1 MYLVNVHCLTCDS
14 VCEVG
19 RCQVAPIESE
29 DVQGVVLLVVPG
41 EDDVALVGDV
51 EKLHS
56 EGEIV
61 SRGPDG
67 PHVLSFLHTVDVD
80 GACVG

>member
-1 MYLVNVHCLTCDS
+1 MATV
-14 VCEVG
+14 EG
-19 RCQVAPIESE
+19 E

-51 EKLHS
+51 EELHG

-67 PHVLSFLHTVDVD
+67 PHVLSLLDTVDVD
-80 GACVG
+80 GACVGREESYYIYHYSLLTTHHPC

>member
-1 MYLVNVHCLTCDS
+1 MAT
-14 VCEVG
+14 
-19 RCQVAPIESE
+19 IESE
-29 DVQGVVLLVVPG
+29 DVQGVVLLVVTG

-51 EKLHS
+51 EELHG

-67 PHVLSFLHTVDVD
+67 PHVLTFLDTVDVD
-80 GACVG
+80 GT

>member
-1 MYLVNVHCLTCDS
+1 MSCLTCNS
-14 VCEVG
+14 VCQVG
-19 RCQVAPIESE
+19 RCQMATIKRE
-29 DVQGVVLLVVPG
+29 DVQGMILLVVPG

-51 EKLHS
+51 EELHS
-56 EGEIV
+56 EGEVV

-67 PHVLSFLHTVDVD
+67 PHVLTFLHTVDVD